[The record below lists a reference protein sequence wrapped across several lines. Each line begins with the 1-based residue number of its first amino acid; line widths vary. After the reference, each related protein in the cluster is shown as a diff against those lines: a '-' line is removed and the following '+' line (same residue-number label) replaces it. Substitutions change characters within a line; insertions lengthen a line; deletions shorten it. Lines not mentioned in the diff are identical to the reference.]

1 MKILV
6 TGGTGFIGSHTVVEL
21 LEVGNEVVILD
32 NLYNSQ
38 KDVLDKIES
47 ITGKRVD
54 FYEED
59 CCDETA
65 LEKIFEEHDIDAA
78 IHFAGYKAVGES
90 VAKPIMYY
98 QNNLMSTLALCKV
111 MAKHGCKRLVFSSSA
126 TVYGNPKSVPIK
138 EDFPLGPT
146 TNPYG
151 TTKLMIEQI
160 LKDLYISDNEWNIAL
175 LRYFNPIGAHK
186 SGLLGES
193 PNDIPNNLMPY
204 IVKVANKELP
214 YLHVY
219 GNDYPTP
226 DGTGVRDYIHVVDLA
241 KGHVNAVHKVME
253 NIGVDAYNLGTG
265 IGYSVLDVVNAFVK
279 ANGVEVSYQIDPRR
293 PGDIAQCYASTEK
306 AYQELGWKAEKNL
319 EEMCKDA
326 WHFLET
332 SK

>member
-1 MKILV
+1 MI
-6 TGGTGFIGSHTVVEL
+6 I
-21 LEVGNEVVILD
+21 D

-38 KDVLDKIES
+38 ADVVDKIEN
-47 ITGKRVD
+47 ITGKRVA
-54 FYEED
+54 FYEAD
-59 CCDETA
+59 CCDEAT
-65 LEKIFEEHDIDAA
+65 LEKIFSEHKIDAA

-90 VAKPIMYY
+90 VQKPIMYY
-98 QNNLMSTLALCKV
+98 QNNLMSLLALCKV
-111 MAKHGCKRLVFSSSA
+111 MGKHNCKRIVFSSSA
-126 TVYGNPKSVPIK
+126 TVYGNPASVPIF

-219 GNDYPTP
+219 VNDYDTP
-226 DGTGVRDYIHVVDLA
+226 DGTGVRDYIHVVYLA
-241 KGHVNAVHKVME
+241 KGHVNAVNKVME
-253 NIGVDAYNLGTG
+253 PIGVDAYNLGTG
-265 IGYSVLDVVNAFVK
+265 IGYSVLDVVNTFAKV
-279 ANGVEVSYQIDPRR
+279 NNIEVPYQIDPRR

-306 AYQELGWKAEKNL
+306 ALKELGWKAERGL
-319 EEMCKDA
+319 EEMCADA
-326 WHFLET
+326 WHFLQVE
-332 SK
+332 KEAN